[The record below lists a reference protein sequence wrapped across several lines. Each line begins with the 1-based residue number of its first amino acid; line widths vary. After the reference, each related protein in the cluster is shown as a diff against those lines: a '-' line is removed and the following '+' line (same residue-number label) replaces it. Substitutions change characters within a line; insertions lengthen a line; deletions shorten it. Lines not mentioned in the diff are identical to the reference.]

1 MRVTQLL
8 EQATQSRGQHTA
20 TICAGRERTWQ
31 QLGDRIPRAA
41 SALSG
46 LGLEAGEV
54 VAVLSMNSDNYIEL
68 FFAVPW
74 AGGVMAPLN
83 IRWSVQE
90 NRYALEDCQ
99 ARFLLVDEN
108 FVDQAHQLSAQL
120 PELKQIIYIGE
131 GPVPEGMSGYE
142 QLIEHYPAIPDSG
155 RAGNDLYMIFYT
167 GGTTGH
173 PKGVAMSHQAVCFSA
188 LSYLG
193 MLNHTRH
200 LRHIYVPGF
209 FHFAAASPVWYIT
222 LSGGS
227 HIVLPKFEMQSF
239 MQGVSQYK
247 ASNTVLVPT
256 MINMLMNHPD
266 FNQYD
271 LSSLK
276 TCIYG
281 GSPMPEALMQRAIEL
296 LPGWEFRQI
305 YGMTET
311 GGFATMLHWE
321 DHALEG
327 NQLKSAGQPAPG
339 VSVRI
344 VDTEGVPVGPDVLGE
359 ICIRSP
365 ALMDGYLN
373 SIEST
378 QAVLRD
384 GWMHTGDAGYLDDKG
399 FLFVAD
405 RYKDMI
411 VSGGENV
418 YSIEVE
424 RVLFLHPAVQEAAV
438 IGVPHEQWGESVHA
452 LVVLRQGMHASAQE
466 LTQFCR
472 EHIAGYKVPRSID
485 FQDQPLP
492 TTPVG
497 KVRKNVI
504 RDQYLERLSNH

>member
-1 MRVTQLL
+1 MRITQLL
-8 EQATQSRGQHTA
+8 EQATHSRGQHTA
-20 TICAGRERTWQ
+20 TLCAGRERTWQ
-31 QLGDRIPRAA
+31 QLGERIPRTAA
-41 SALSG
+41 ALQA
-46 LGLEAGEV
+46 LGLEAGDT
-54 VAVLSMNSDNYIEL
+54 VAVLAMNSDTYIET

-74 AGGVMAPLN
+74 AGGVLAPLN

-90 NRYALEDCQ
+90 NHYALADCR
-99 ARFLLVDEN
+99 ARFLLVDEG
-108 FVDQAHQLSAQL
+108 FVDQARQLAAQL
-120 PELKQIIYIGE
+120 PDIRQIIYIGQ
-131 GPVPEGMSGYE
+131 GATPAGMSDYE
-142 QLIEHYPAIPDSG
+142 QLIEQHAAIADSG
-155 RAGNDLYMIFYT
+155 RANDDLYVIFYT

-173 PKGVAMSHQAVCFSA
+173 PKGVAMSHRAIYFSA

-222 LSGGS
+222 LSGGT

-239 MQGVSQYK
+239 MQTVSEQK
-247 ASNTVLVPT
+247 ATNTVLVPT
-256 MINMLMNHPD
+256 MINMLMSHPE
-266 FNQYD
+266 FSQYD

-296 LPGWEFRQI
+296 LPDWEFRQI

-311 GGFATMLHWE
+311 GGFATMLRWE
-321 DHALEG
+321 DHAHA
-327 NQLKSAGQPAPG
+327 QHIKSAGQPAPG
-339 VSVRI
+339 VSIRI
-344 VDTEGVPVGPDVLGE
+344 IDTEGAPVAANVLGE
-359 ICIRSP
+359 ICIRSS

-373 SIEST
+373 NPDNT
-378 QAVLRD
+378 QSVLRD
-384 GWMHTGDAGYLDDKG
+384 SWMHTGDAGYLDEQG

-424 RVLFLHPAVQEAAV
+424 RVLYLHPAVQEAAV

-452 LVVLRQGMHASAQE
+452 LVVLRQGQQATVQE
-466 LTQFCR
+466 LMQFCR

-485 FQDQPLP
+485 LQDQPLP

-497 KVRKNVI
+497 KIRKNVI
-504 RDQYLERLSNH
+504 RDQYLERCGKH

>member
-8 EQATQSRGQHTA
+8 EQAVLSRGKHTA
-20 TICAGRERTWQ
+20 TLCAGRERTWQ
-31 QLGDRIPRAA
+31 QLGERIPRAA
-41 SALSG
+41 SALRT
-46 LGLEAGEV
+46 LGLESGDA
-54 VAVLSMNSDNYIEL
+54 VAVLSMNSDSYIEL

-74 AGGVMAPLN
+74 AGGVLAPLN

-99 ARFLLVDEN
+99 ARFLVVDEH
-108 FVDQAHQLSAQL
+108 FVDQARQLATLL

-131 GPVPEGMSGYE
+131 GAVPAGMSGYE
-142 QLIEHYPAIPDSG
+142 QLIEQSPAIPDSG
-155 RAGNDLYMIFYT
+155 RAGNDLYVIFYT

-173 PKGVAMSHQAVCFSA
+173 PKGVAMSHQAIYFSA

-193 MLNHTRH
+193 MLSHIRH

-222 LSGGS
+222 LSGGT

-239 MQGVSQYK
+239 MQGVSEHK
-247 ASNTVLVPT
+247 ATNTVLVPT
-256 MINMLMNHPD
+256 MINMMMNHPE
-266 FNQYD
+266 FSQYD
-271 LSSLK
+271 LSSMK
-276 TCIYG
+276 TCVYG
-281 GSPMPEALMQRAIEL
+281 GSPMPEALMQRAIKL

-321 DHALEG
+321 DHTLVRSH
-327 NQLKSAGQPAPG
+327 LKSAGQPAPG
-339 VSVRI
+339 VSLKI
-344 VDTEGVPVGPDVLGE
+344 IDTEGAPVAANVLGE
-359 ICIRSP
+359 ICIRSS

-373 SIEST
+373 SPDST

-384 GWMHTGDAGYLDDKG
+384 GWMHTGDAGYLDDDG

-452 LVVLRQGMHASAQE
+452 LVVLRSGQQASAQE
-466 LTQFCR
+466 LMQFCR

-504 RDQYLERLSNH
+504 REQYLAQFDQN

>member
-1 MRVTQLL
+1 M
-8 EQATQSRGQHTA
+8 
-20 TICAGRERTWQ
+20 
-31 QLGDRIPRAA
+31 
-41 SALSG
+41 
-46 LGLEAGEV
+46 
-54 VAVLSMNSDNYIEL
+54 
-68 FFAVPW
+68 
-74 AGGVMAPLN
+74 
-83 IRWSVQE
+83 QE
-90 NRYALEDCQ
+90 NHYALADSR
-99 ARFLLVDEN
+99 ASFLLVDEG
-108 FVDQAHQLSAQL
+108 FVEQARQLAARL
-120 PELKQIIYIGE
+120 PDLKRIIYIGQ
-131 GPVPEGMSGYE
+131 GPAPADMPGYE
-142 QLIEHYPAIPDSG
+142 QLIEQYPAIADNG
-155 RAGNDLYMIFYT
+155 RADDDLYVIFYT

-173 PKGVAMSHQAVCFSA
+173 PKGVAMSHRAIYFSA

-222 LSGGS
+222 LSGGT

-239 MQGVSQYK
+239 MQGVNQHR
-247 ASNTVLVPT
+247 ATNTVLVPT
-256 MINMLMNHPD
+256 MINMLMNHPE
-266 FNQYD
+266 FSQYD

-296 LPGWEFRQI
+296 LPDWEFRQI

-321 DHALEG
+321 DHTPQA
-327 NQLKSAGQPAPG
+327 NRIKSAGQPAPG

-344 VDTEGVPVGPDVLGE
+344 IDAEGAPVAANVLGE
-359 ICIRSP
+359 ISIRSS

-373 SIEST
+373 NPDST

-384 GWMHTGDAGYLDDKG
+384 GWMHTGDAGYLDDQG

-424 RVLFLHPAVQEAAV
+424 RVLYLHPAVQEAAV

-452 LVVLRQGMHASAQE
+452 LVVLRQGAQATAQE
-466 LTQFCR
+466 LMQFCR
-472 EHIAGYKVPRSID
+472 EHIAGYKIPRSID

-492 TTPVG
+492 TTAVG
-497 KVRKNVI
+497 KIRKNVI
-504 RDQYLERLSNH
+504 RDQCLERLGKH